1 LQQIRSLAPLTSLS
15 SDPAAT
21 PPLRELYCAANKVT
35 AIEGLSA
42 LTALTLL
49 ELGSNRV
56 RNIEGLEVGLCGGS
70 RVTIHHHQLDQ
81 IQQQRQCSLILSS
94 TNDCGAAF
102 ACSGFA
108 YDGVGCEAC

>member
-42 LTALTLL
+42 LTTVTLL

-56 RNIEGLEVGLCGGS
+56 RNIEGLEVGLGG
-70 RVTIHHHQLDQ
+70 
-81 IQQQRQCSLILSS
+81 
-94 TNDCGAAF
+94 GAAGLPF
-102 ACSGFA
+102 TTSSFTSFSSSATA
-108 YDGVGCEAC
+108 AQLVYEQHQ